1 MAEWNNAQVVEQ
13 LAYELK
19 LADFPR
25 GQNRAR
31 INQLFN
37 GWPPYSAEE
46 EQENNIQINV
56 NDLSGTR
63 LAHDARS
70 QLYSAFLKP
79 GKYFSLTTDAG
90 PPHKRQEYSAIATTE
105 LNKIMKR
112 SIDYFE
118 CYRSKFASDVLH
130 GIGPAAWE
138 SEEAL
143 LPDPIG
149 VEDVL
154 IPGKTLLTMKNL
166 PLFMI
171 YRSFT
176 APELIKLTRGPQ
188 VDPGWQM
195 DVVDAVLE
203 WVDRETMELYGSTWP
218 EVWSPE
224 KMQER
229 VKGDGGFY
237 PGDTVPTIDCF
248 DGYFWK
254 DDGKESG
261 WVRRIILDSWGTPA
275 LVGGNLTMQ
284 RRRGKKP
291 LGNGKD
297 LYDVTK
303 GQFLYTSGQRYFA
316 QRREHIISFQ
326 FADLSA
332 VAPFQYHSVRSLGF
346 LVYALCH
353 LQNRMRCKFN
363 EAVFEALM
371 MYFKVKT
378 MDDAQRALKLDLINR
393 GFIDDTLTPLTAQER
408 YQVNTALVELGIN
421 SNSALIEQHASSFT
435 QNSNFSKDRVE
446 KTRYQVMAE
455 VNAMTSLISAGLMQ
469 AYQYQE
475 FEDREIVRR
484 AFRPN
489 TKDLGAQL
497 FQSRL
502 KTADFPEKLMCA
514 DAWDTQHERVLGAG
528 NQTLEMG
535 IAEWLM
541 TNREK
546 FDPDPQREIL
556 RKATFAVT
564 GDPGFSNLLVPE
576 EPVVSKSIHDAQSA
590 SATLLMGLPMALVQG
605 INHQEYAQ
613 ALLATMASEISK
625 ITQRNNV
632 ATPEELTGLQNLAG
646 QTITGQPIKG
656 NGIADHIGVLA
667 TNKDDQATVKEL
679 SDQLGKLMNLVKA
692 FAQRLQKQQQ
702 AAAQK
707 QQQGNGGLDPKD
719 AAKIAATQAQ
729 AQIKQQNTRE
739 SHAQRTAQRQI
750 QFEQDMQQRAQEH
763 QFDLQKMQ
771 AEAALEIQ
779 SRRLKSLEEE

>member
-1 MAEWNNAQVVEQ
+1 MAEWNDAQIVEQ

-37 GWPPYSAEE
+37 GWPPYSEAEV
-46 EQENNIQINV
+46 QENDIQINV

-79 GKYFSLTTDAG
+79 GKFFTMTTDVG
-90 PPHKRQEYSAIATTE
+90 PAEKRQQYSAFATAQI
-105 LNKIMKR
+105 NKIMKR

-118 CYRSKFASDVLH
+118 CYRSKFALDVLH

-138 SEEAL
+138 NDYRWC
-143 LPDPIG
+143 PDPLGI
-149 VEDVL
+149 EDVL

-166 PLFMI
+166 PFFML
-171 YRSFT
+171 YRSWT
-176 APELIKLTRGPQ
+176 APELIRLTRRPQ
-188 VDPGWQM
+188 VDPGWNM
-195 DVVDAVLE
+195 PLVENVLE
-203 WVDRETMELYGSTWP
+203 WIDTQMSELYGSTWP

-229 VKGDGGFY
+229 VKGDGGSY
-237 PGDTVPTIDCF
+237 PADTVPTIDTF
-248 DGYFWK
+248 DAYFWS
-254 DDGKESG
+254 DDGEKSG
-261 WVRRIILDSWGTPA
+261 WKRRIILDSWSTP
-275 LVGGNLTMQ
+275 TMQ
-284 RRRGKKP
+284 AGKPTMERKS
-291 LGNGKD
+291 GKFWKG
-297 LYDVTK
+297 VA
-303 GQFLYTSGQRYFA
+303 GQFLYTSRDKYYA
-316 QRREHIISFQ
+316 ERREHIISFQ

-421 SNSALIEQHASSFT
+421 SNAALIEQNASSYT

-455 VNAMTSLISAGLMQ
+455 VNAMTSLISAGLTQ

-475 FEDREIVRR
+475 FEDREIIRR
-484 AFRPN
+484 FFIKN
-489 TKDLGAQL
+489 SKDHDVQL
-497 FQSRL
+497 FQSRMVQYGV
-502 KTADFPEKLMCA
+502 PEKLMVA
-514 DAWDTQHERVLGAG
+514 DAWDSQHERVLGAG

-541 TNREK
+541 VNREK

-564 GDPGFSNLLVPE
+564 GDPGFSDLLVPE
-576 EPVVSKSIHDAQSA
+576 EPVLSKSIHDAQSA
-590 SATLLMGLPMALVQG
+590 CATLLMGLPMALIQG
-605 INHQEYAQ
+605 VNHQEYAE

-632 ATPEELTGLQNLAG
+632 ATPEELAGLQNLAG

-656 NGIADHIGVLA
+656 NGIADHIAILA
-667 TNKDDQATVKEL
+667 ENKDDQQTPKRL

-707 QQQGNGGLDPKD
+707 AGQANGGGMDPKD
-719 AAKIAATQAQ
+719 ASKIAATQATAQ
-729 AQIKQQNTRE
+729 AKIQNTRE
-739 SHAQRTAQRQI
+739 SHAQRTVQRQI
-750 QFEQDMQQRAQEH
+750 QFEQQMKQQAEEH

-771 AEAALEIQ
+771 AEADLEIRT
-779 SRRLKSLEEE
+779 SRMKSFEE